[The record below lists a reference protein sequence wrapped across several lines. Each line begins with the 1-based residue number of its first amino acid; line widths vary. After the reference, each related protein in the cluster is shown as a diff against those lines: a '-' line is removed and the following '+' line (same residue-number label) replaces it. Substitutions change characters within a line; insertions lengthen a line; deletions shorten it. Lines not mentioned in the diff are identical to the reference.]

1 MRVVFSPWR
10 TTTTTT
16 TSAATSNNGGGGG
29 RKRAK
34 RSTRTN
40 GSSSAVQSQSQQQSI
55 QACFVSGRTS
65 KRILG
70 GSGAGSGGISSGSSK
85 RQRKF
90 SKNMSNSITN
100 SANSA
105 VPLLAL
111 TSDHKI
117 SVISESLA
125 ASNDAA
131 SSSLSSSCLVEDS
144 RWTYESRPGP
154 TTAFLP
160 PPSQQSHQQHQKG
173 KRVNGN
179 GGKNGGIIGN
189 NTSSSS
195 AAIPSLAAVFDAS
208 SSRIFALQ
216 NGNTTISCW
225 DASNTSSGID
235 GGVDDVDSSSCRAT
249 FPSGRYAV
257 SMHRL
262 PTAAIKSSSSSSSSS
277 STNSGSC
284 CGIAGVLDDGSLYTA
299 MYVPS
304 SSPSSSSGST
314 ALKIGCFEI
323 SNAGGTTSHGK
334 RRSTGR
340 GSRKIGF
347 TDSSLGGDASN
358 LRHLITTVSPGG
370 GDASSSSH
378 VGTKRKGSMSAMSDA
393 VGAATASFTAR
404 VVFHDEDTGALR
416 LVRHNVSVTAN
427 GSADDEGEA
436 NLLGGDVESHS
447 YPPIYLTLP
456 QEDENDDDGKSGDGD
471 EDGEESML
479 IDPSSIRCARLDST
493 AMAVVFCVR
502 SFSPNDDDEEA
513 SSEDADDVIE
523 DETWYCIHLEG
534 RNGEVTSAPFPLEI
548 LPGCTVVNAAG
559 LAPNLVGVLSA
570 PIGKNHDDDGNGS
583 DEDFLLPAASLFVYD
598 IRRSVAVQA
607 LDLPLKGDAA
617 AKSSKFSSWDMLSD
631 YRDGTIAILA
641 KTADQSTY
649 ILASKLMVES
659 ANSGASMPRG
669 LHQSTGL
676 KRKYN
681 LAAAIA
687 SAVSV
692 SDDAGSSMS
701 DALAAS
707 GLGRDIRFI
716 LPPRAEENENES
728 ENGNRNGVEAIVGE
742 TMQAIDDVQA
752 AFELDSLRTFLTDAD
767 ISEEEDEMAT
777 SFETA
782 YDLAV
787 STILE
792 SSSPK
797 GVVPPAS
804 PRSIANGS
812 SHFSHRLHSPTKAAE
827 QSAGSNSRHLPQSF
841 IDGAFDIA
849 LGISLQVHEKQGDD
863 DEEAST
869 SDTLRKV
876 DSALRVLIKLIRLG
890 KISARDHLAGG
901 VMRSILLA
909 CQQIVGESR
918 PASSDSDES
927 PSALSVIDSILSN
940 SSDAVPE
947 AILVTMLHYVLCYAT
962 VNDVVTF
969 FSSPRQQRRQYLAPE
984 KVQVLIDQ
992 MNETSAEILMLEKEK
1007 STKKKGKTPAKKRK
1021 GEIDARIDEL
1031 TALSSDLE
1039 RSVLSTGIHSFADRI
1054 VSYSTVNGSLLRS
1067 AMVDTLVHA
1076 ERGEA
1081 TAMLSVLTNLLGMPP
1096 ASKLSPGSQSSGA
1109 RRTTSIAQWICA
1121 LADAHLPALLDAK
1134 GTKQIAAARRAVTRA
1149 IGQGEAIASMTDL
1162 IDNTIRMASSSAG
1175 TSAAHSKRKATSKV
1189 VTYDSTGRKRLTT
1202 VQKDPERP
1210 MLSRRPA
1217 SAYSIERLVI

>member
-10 TTTTTT
+10 TMTTTTT
-16 TSAATSNNGGGGG
+16 TTAASSKGGGGG
-29 RKRAK
+29 GSRRSK
-34 RSTRTN
+34 RSTKG
-40 GSSSAVQSQSQQQSI
+40 GSSMVQSQQQF
-55 QACFVSGRTS
+55 QACFVSSRTS

-70 GSGAGSGGISSGSSK
+70 GGSGGNSSSK
-85 RQRKF
+85 RQRKL
-90 SKNMSNSITN
+90 SKNMNSSITN

-117 SVISESLA
+117 SVVSESLA
-125 ASNDAA
+125 ASASADADA
-131 SSSLSSSCLVEDS
+131 VSSSSNSGSSSSSLVEDS

-160 PPSQQSHQQHQKG
+160 PRITSGDAK
-173 KRVNGN
+173 VNGN
-179 GGKNGGIIGN
+179 VIGKNA
-189 NTSSSS
+189 SSSS
-195 AAIPSLAAVFDAS
+195 ASSSSSAIPSLAAVFDAS

-225 DASNTSSGID
+225 DTSNDNID
-235 GGVDDVDSSSCRAT
+235 GGVDDADLLSSCRAT
-249 FPSGRYAV
+249 FPSRRYAV

-262 PTAAIKSSSSSSSSS
+262 PTAAIKSPPSSSSDVSG
-277 STNSGSC
+277 GSC
-284 CGIAGVLDDGSLYTA
+284 CGVAGVLDDGSLYAA
-299 MYVPS
+299 MFVPS
-304 SSPSSSSGST
+304 SLSSGSA
-314 ALKIGCFEI
+314 ALKIGCFE
-323 SNAGGTTSHGK
+323 SNNTGGTTTNGK

-340 GSRKIGF
+340 DSRKRGV
-347 TDSSLGGDASN
+347 TDSSLGDTSN
-358 LRHLITTVSPGG
+358 LRHLITILSPGG
-370 GDASSSSH
+370 GDAPSSSSA
-378 VGTKRKGSMSAMSDA
+378 GTKRKGSMSSMADA
-393 VGAATASFTAR
+393 AGMGVSVGAATASFTAR
-404 VVFHDEDTGALR
+404 VVFYDEDTGALR
-416 LVRHNVSVTAN
+416 LVRHNVAVMSS
-427 GSADDEGEA
+427 GSADEEEA
-436 NLLGGDVESHS
+436 NPLGGDVESHS
-447 YPPIYLTLP
+447 YPPIYLALP
-456 QEDENDDDGKSGDGD
+456 QGEENDDGKSGDGD
-471 EDGEESML
+471 EDGEGEESML
-479 IDPSSIRCARLDST
+479 IDPSSIQCARLDST
-493 AMAVVFCVR
+493 AMAVVFRVP
-502 SFSPNDDDEEA
+502 SFSPNVDGEA
-513 SSEDADDVIE
+513 SSEEADDAIE

-548 LPGCTVVNAAG
+548 LPGCTVVNIAG

-570 PIGKNHDDDGNGS
+570 PTGKNEDGDGS
-583 DEDFLLPAASLFVYD
+583 DEDSLLPAASLFVYD
-598 IRRSVAVQA
+598 IRRSIAVQV
-607 LDLPLKGDAA
+607 LDLPLKGDTA

-649 ILASKLMVES
+649 ISASKLMVES
-659 ANSGASMPRG
+659 ADSGASIPRG

-692 SDDAGSSMS
+692 SDDSGSSMS

-716 LPPRAEENENES
+716 LPPWEKENES
-728 ENGNRNGVEAIVGE
+728 ANGNGNGVEAIVGE

-787 STILE
+787 STLLE
-792 SSSPK
+792 SSLPK
-797 GVVPPAS
+797 GVAPPAS

-812 SHFSHRLHSPTKAAE
+812 SHRLHSPKKAPE
-827 QSAGSNSRHLPQSF
+827 QLAGSNAHHLPQSF

-849 LGISLQVHEKQGDD
+849 LGISLQVHENQGDG
-863 DEEAST
+863 EEETST
-869 SDTLRKV
+869 SDALRKV
-876 DSALRVLIKLIRLG
+876 DSALRVLIKLIRSG

-909 CQQIVGESR
+909 CHQIVGESR
-918 PASSDSDES
+918 PASSDDDES
-927 PSALSVIDSILSN
+927 PSALSLIDSILSN

-947 AILVTMLHYVLCYAT
+947 AILVTMLHHVLCYAT
-962 VNDVVTF
+962 VNDVVAF

-992 MNETSAEILMLEKEK
+992 MNETSAEILLLEKEK
-1007 STKKKGKTPAKKRK
+1007 TTKKKGKAPAKKRK
-1021 GEIDARIDEL
+1021 GEIDARLDEL

-1039 RSVLSTGIHSFADRI
+1039 ASVLSTGVHSFADRI

-1081 TAMLSVLTNLLGMPP
+1081 TAMLSVLTNLLAMPP
-1096 ASKLSPGSQSSGA
+1096 ASKLSPGNQSSGA

-1149 IGQGEAIASMTDL
+1149 IGQGEAIASMKDL
-1162 IDNTIRMASSSAG
+1162 IDNAIRMASSSAG
-1175 TSAAHSKRKATSKV
+1175 MPAAHSKRKATGKM
-1189 VTYDSTGRKRLTT
+1189 VTYDSTGRKRITV

>member
-10 TTTTTT
+10 TTTT
-16 TSAATSNNGGGGG
+16 SAAASSKGGGGG
-29 RKRAK
+29 GSRRTK
-34 RSTRTN
+34 RSTKG
-40 GSSSAVQSQSQQQSI
+40 GSSMVQSQQQI

-70 GSGAGSGGISSGSSK
+70 GGGGGGSGGNSSSSK
-85 RQRKF
+85 RQRKL
-90 SKNMSNSITN
+90 SKNMNSSITN

-117 SVISESLA
+117 SVVSESLA
-125 ASNDAA
+125 ASASAGAA
-131 SSSLSSSCLVEDS
+131 SSSNSNASSSSSSSSLVEDS

-160 PPSQQSHQQHQKG
+160 PRTKSGDAKA
-173 KRVNGN
+173 NGN
-179 GGKNGGIIGN
+179 IIGKNA
-189 NTSSSS
+189 SSSS
-195 AAIPSLAAVFDAS
+195 ASSSSSAIPSLAAVFDAS

-225 DASNTSSGID
+225 DTSNDNID
-235 GGVDDVDSSSCRAT
+235 GGVDDADLSSSCRAN

-262 PTAAIKSSSSSSSSS
+262 PTAAIKSSSSSSDV
-277 STNSGSC
+277 SGGCC
-284 CGIAGVLDDGSLYTA
+284 CGVAGVLDDGSLYAA
-299 MYVPS
+299 MFVPS
-304 SSPSSSSGST
+304 SLSSGSA
-314 ALKIGCFEI
+314 ALKIGCFE
-323 SNAGGTTSHGK
+323 SNNTGGTTTNGK
-334 RRSTGR
+334 CRSTGR
-340 GSRKIGF
+340 DSRKRGV
-347 TDSSLGGDASN
+347 TDSSLGDTSN
-358 LRHLITTVSPGG
+358 LRHLITIVSPGG
-370 GDASSSSH
+370 GDAPSSSSA
-378 VGTKRKGSMSAMSDA
+378 GTKRKGSMSSMADA
-393 VGAATASFTAR
+393 VGVGVGVSAATASFTAR

-416 LVRHNVSVTAN
+416 LVRHIVSVTAS
-427 GSADDEGEA
+427 GSADEEEA
-436 NLLGGDVESHS
+436 ILLGGDVESHS
-447 YPPIYLTLP
+447 YPPIYLALP
-456 QEDENDDDGKSGDGD
+456 QGEENDDGKSGDGD
-471 EDGEESML
+471 EDGEGEESML
-479 IDPSSIRCARLDST
+479 IDPSSIQCARLDST
-493 AMAVVFCVR
+493 AMAVVFRVP
-502 SFSPNDDDEEA
+502 SYSPNNDGEA
-513 SSEDADDVIE
+513 SSEDAENIIE

-548 LPGCTVVNAAG
+548 LPGCTVVNIAG

-570 PIGKNHDDDGNGS
+570 PMGKNEDGDGS
-583 DEDFLLPAASLFVYD
+583 DEVSLLPAASLVVYD

-617 AKSSKFSSWDMLSD
+617 AKSRKFSSWDILSD

-649 ILASKLMVES
+649 ISASKLMVES
-659 ANSGASMPRG
+659 ADSDTPIHRG
-669 LHQSTGL
+669 LHHSTGL

-692 SDDAGSSMS
+692 SDDSGSSMS

-728 ENGNRNGVEAIVGE
+728 ANGNGNGNGVEAIVGE

-767 ISEEEDEMAT
+767 ILEGEDEMAT

-787 STILE
+787 STLLE
-792 SSSPK
+792 SSLSK
-797 GVVPPAS
+797 GVAPPAS

-812 SHFSHRLHSPTKAAE
+812 SHRLHSPKKAPE
-827 QSAGSNSRHLPQSF
+827 PLAGSNAHHLPQSF

-849 LGISLQVHEKQGDD
+849 LGISLQVHENQGDGE
-863 DEEAST
+863 EEAPT
-869 SDTLRKV
+869 SDALRKV
-876 DSALRVLIKLIRLG
+876 DSALRVLIKLIRSG

-909 CQQIVGESR
+909 CHQIVGESR
-918 PASSDSDES
+918 PASSDNDES
-927 PSALSVIDSILSN
+927 PSALSLIDSILSN

-947 AILVTMLHYVLCYAT
+947 TILVTMLHHVLCYAT
-962 VNDVVTF
+962 VNDVVAF

-992 MNETSAEILMLEKEK
+992 MNETSAEILLLEKEK
-1007 STKKKGKTPAKKRK
+1007 STKKKEKTPAKKRK
-1021 GEIDARIDEL
+1021 GEIDARLDEL

-1039 RSVLSTGIHSFADRI
+1039 ASVLSTGVHSFADRI

-1076 ERGEA
+1076 KRGEA
-1081 TAMLSVLTNLLGMPP
+1081 TAILSVMTNLLAMPP
-1096 ASKLSPGSQSSGA
+1096 ASKLSPGNQSSGA

-1149 IGQGEAIASMTDL
+1149 IGQGEAIASMKDL
-1162 IDNTIRMASSSAG
+1162 IDNAIRMASSSAG
-1175 TSAAHSKRKATSKV
+1175 TSAAHSKRKATGKM
-1189 VTYDSTGRKRLTT
+1189 VTYDSTGRKRLTI